1 MDALASQLILNLAL
15 ATVMVGLTTLI
26 HFFGLLLL
34 TRVMGRAHVRL
45 RPHEGAIRQAGMI
58 LLVVFGIFALHT
70 AQVWTYAVLYEV
82 VLGQFETFEQALY
95 FSTVS
100 FSTLGF
106 GDLTLGVDWRLL
118 GAIEGVNGL
127 VLIAWS
133 TAFLLSVTTR
143 LRILEHE
150 WLEPNG

>member
-1 MDALASQLILNLAL
+1 MEAPLSQLALNLGV
-15 ATVMVGLTTLI
+15 ATLMVALTTLI

-34 TRVMGRAHVRL
+34 TRGMSRAHRRL
-45 RPHEGAIRQAGMI
+45 RTHEGAWRQAGMI
-58 LLVVFGIFALHT
+58 LLAVFGIFALHT
-70 AQVWTYAVLYEV
+70 VQVWSYAVLYRL
-82 VLGQFETFEQALY
+82 LGEFATFEQALY

-106 GDLTLGVDWRLL
+106 GDLTLGESWRVL
-118 GAIEGVNGL
+118 GAIEAVNGL

-143 LRILEHE
+143 LRVLEHE
-150 WLEPNG
+150 WLELKD